1 MIKQIQGTVIIINCV
16 PTGYA
21 DHQGDSPEELRHFKQ
36 VLYHSATFPAQADLE
51 LKILLP

>member
-1 MIKQIQGTVIIINCV
+1 MQITRVIV
-16 PTGYA
+16 
-21 DHQGDSPEELRHFKQ
+21 PEELRHFKQ